1 MSVVT
6 LSEAKLHL
14 RVTQNAEDSLI
25 TAYIAAAEEYVGKFL
40 NQQNY
45 PITAPIRAAILLTV
59 SDLYENRNGASDRD
73 IKENPAVMRLL
84 YPYRKEIGI

>member
-25 TAYIAAAEEYVGKFL
+25 KAYIAAAEEYVGKLL
-40 NQQNY
+40 NQSNY
-45 PITAPIRAAILLTV
+45 PITAPIRAAVLLTV
-59 SDLYENRNGASDRD
+59 SDLYENRNGASDKD